1 MNRLEMHLARAL
13 TQNKLVNDALARF
26 ENLHKTRKVRHG
38 YPVAVITTDRHIPSA
53 NTHCS
58 ESRLSRGGEVS
69 LGMCFLQFK
78 RDSPFPQPQDL
89 T

>member
-1 MNRLEMHLARAL
+1 MNRLEMRLARAL

-58 ESRLSRGGEVS
+58 ESRLSSGRRSISWHVFS
-69 LGMCFLQFK
+69 TVQA
-78 RDSPFPQPQDL
+78 
-89 T
+89 